1 MRIGQKIKSLAKEK
15 NVKAIDLAEELGRT
29 KQNIY
34 AIFRGEQKVSTDLL
48 EDISRILGVSP
59 SYFWR
64 ENENG
69 FISEGIL
76 KAHEDAQKEIV
87 SLRKEIEL
95 YEKLIAE
102 KDEKFQLLKKDYE
115 CVIKKLNADV

>member
-15 NVKAIDLAEELGRT
+15 NVSAIDLAKKLGRT

-34 AIFRGEQKVSTDLL
+34 VIFRGQQKVSIELL
-48 EDISRILGVSP
+48 EEISRILGVSP
-59 SYFWR
+59 SYFWK

-76 KAHEDAQKEIV
+76 KAHEEAQKEIV

-102 KDEKFQLLKKDYE
+102 KDEKYQLLKKDYE
-115 CVIKKLNADV
+115 CIIKKMNADI